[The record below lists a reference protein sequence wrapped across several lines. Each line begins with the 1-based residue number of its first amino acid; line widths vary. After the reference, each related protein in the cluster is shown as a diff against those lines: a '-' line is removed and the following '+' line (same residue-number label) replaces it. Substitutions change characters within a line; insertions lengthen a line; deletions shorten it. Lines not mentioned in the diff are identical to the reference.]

1 MIEQLKPHLKGK
13 ENLIKL
19 MLLLTGFLGV
29 YLLIAWASYS
39 PLDNAWSVASSITQ
53 TTLNK
58 TGHFGAWSIDMLYAM
73 FGKVAVLVPI
83 ALIIFSIYSLGMGL
97 SVDMK
102 WKTVF
107 IRLASFLLLMVG
119 LAGLFSV
126 LFQTQLIICRVALSV
141 EFGRQYYLIL
151 SDNLVPY

>member
-1 MIEQLKPHLKGK
+1 M
-13 ENLIKL
+13 
-19 MLLLTGFLGV
+19 GV

>member
-1 MIEQLKPHLKGK
+1 
-13 ENLIKL
+13 
-19 MLLLTGFLGV
+19 
-29 YLLIAWASYS
+29 
-39 PLDNAWSVASSITQ
+39 
-53 TTLNK
+53 
-58 TGHFGAWSIDMLYAM
+58 MLYAM

>member
-1 MIEQLKPHLKGK
+1 
-13 ENLIKL
+13 
-19 MLLLTGFLGV
+19 
-29 YLLIAWASYS
+29 
-39 PLDNAWSVASSITQ
+39 
-53 TTLNK
+53 
-58 TGHFGAWSIDMLYAM
+58 MLYAM

-83 ALIIFSIYSLGMGL
+83 ALIIFSILYSLGMGL

-107 IRLASFLLLMVG
+107 IRLASFLLLMVAY
-119 LAGLFSV
+119 LAGLLACFFSNSAYY
-126 LFQTQLIICRVALSV
+126 LSVALSV